1 MSAVLTKGSTLK
13 CANQGTV
20 TLTPTQSKLT
30 VSGQAALVDGDL
42 SGAPISGCTT
52 VTDPQTSM
60 LQCLTVASAAGGV
73 AAKLVVGGK
82 GVLLK
87 EIKGQTSGTVSGT
100 PQTWSVTDA
109 GQTKLKAV

>member
-20 TLTPTQSKLT
+20 TLIPTQSKLT
-30 VSGQAALVDGDL
+30 VSGQAAMVDGDL
-42 SGAPISGCTT
+42 SGALISACQT
-52 VTDPQTSM
+52 VTDPQSAN
-60 LQCLTVASAAGGV
+60 LQCLSVAAATGGV
-73 AAKLVVGGK
+73 AAKLTVSGK

-87 EIKGQTSGTVSGT
+87 EIQGQTKGTLAGIA
-100 PQTWSVTDA
+100 QTWSVTDA